1 MVIEE
6 SEVNI
11 LEKVKIARS
20 KNKEVVRV
28 VKEIKK
34 VGVKV
39 LRGNKWQIEGD
50 LVLKKSKI
58 YVLKNKVLKVEIIWL
73 YYDIPIVGHGG
84 KWKMMEL
91 VMRNYWWLGIMR
103 DVGKYMKGYDMCQRI
118 KNRTEELVR
127 KLKLSKVL
135 EKL

>member
-1 MVIEE
+1 MIIEE

-58 YVLKNKVLKVEIIWL
+58 YVLKNQVLKVEIIWL

>member
-1 MVIEE
+1 VVIEE

-11 LEKVKIARS
+11 LEKVKIAKS

>member
-1 MVIEE
+1 VIIEE

-103 DVGKYMKGYDMCQRI
+103 DVGKYIKGYDMCQRI